1 MKKNSLKLFVNLIA
15 VAIITFLFL
24 REENTSM
31 LYVLLSLDSIL
42 VLRLMV
48 CIACKVVQ
56 MYCSYKIYEFYKELF
71 WQIKYLHKV
80 RYKLYFIGTR
90 KEVELCST
98 EINEKV
104 DKMFEVYEEIASN
117 KVLTKKHQKQ
127 VQKILTEAYK
137 LTKTIR

>member
-1 MKKNSLKLFVNLIA
+1 MLIYDIIKVSNL
-15 VAIITFLFL
+15 
-24 REENTSM
+24 
-31 LYVLLSLDSIL
+31 LLQ
-42 VLRLMV
+42 V
-48 CIACKVVQ
+48 
-56 MYCSYKIYEFYKELF
+56 
-71 WQIKYLHKV
+71 KYLHKV

>member
-1 MKKNSLKLFVNLIA
+1 
-15 VAIITFLFL
+15 
-24 REENTSM
+24 M
-31 LYVLLSLDSIL
+31 LYLLLSIL
-42 VLRLMV
+42 VLRL
-48 CIACKVVQ
+48 IIFTAYKVVKI
-56 MYCSYKIYEFYKELF
+56 YSSYKIYELYKELLL
-71 WQIKYLHKV
+71 QVKYLHKV
-80 RYKLYFIGTR
+80 KYKLYFIGTR

-98 EINEKV
+98 EINRKV